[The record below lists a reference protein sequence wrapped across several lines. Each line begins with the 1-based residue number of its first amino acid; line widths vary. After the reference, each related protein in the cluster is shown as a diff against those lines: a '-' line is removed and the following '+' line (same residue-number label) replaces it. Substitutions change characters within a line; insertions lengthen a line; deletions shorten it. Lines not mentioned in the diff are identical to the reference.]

1 MPLLSPAINN
11 TVDFIALIFITS
23 LLCCVL
29 ISQICRTHFCRMGC
43 KYDTFRG
50 QLRQWNDK
58 ENYGDLWDHKCVV
71 YGIRWICS
79 FHKQILSG
87 RNWNSPLSDT
97 RTTCIKLNTVN
108 KVATVE
114 TLDKQFES
122 TWDWKKPPI
131 KAAFFGINSVRLS
144 QLRIRY
150 GRSLQQF
157 VEIFSRMA
165 MPRRRITIEPTISA
179 KACF

>member
-23 LLCCVL
+23 LLLLCSYITNML
-29 ISQICRTHFCRMGC
+29 DAFLPHGC

-50 QLRQWNDK
+50 QLRQWNNK

-87 RNWNSPLSDT
+87 RN
-97 RTTCIKLNTVN
+97 
-108 KVATVE
+108 
-114 TLDKQFES
+114 
-122 TWDWKKPPI
+122 
-131 KAAFFGINSVRLS
+131 
-144 QLRIRY
+144 
-150 GRSLQQF
+150 
-157 VEIFSRMA
+157 
-165 MPRRRITIEPTISA
+165 
-179 KACF
+179 